1 MRSDSQTAA
10 MDRNMKQLSKENFLM
25 EKEYQENDQK
35 GSEKEH
41 RNYEVSERKK
51 KNKLK
56 FKQEPKREKVILN
69 CYNFIY

>member
-1 MRSDSQTAA
+1 M
-10 MDRNMKQLSKENFLM
+10 EN
-25 EKEYQENDQK
+25 ECQENDQK
-35 GSEKEH
+35 GTEKEH